1 MNRTKSAILLL
12 AILIPSASLIGA
24 YTYFWGSG
32 IGGSLGGPGIFGTP
46 APCYNVTIIINY
58 GKDYG
63 HGVTQTFS
71 QLNFTQGA
79 SVFEGLVGA
88 IGDAN
93 VTYRSY
99 GSLVFV
105 RGINGVIN
113 GGSANLYWQY
123 YINGQYGPSASN
135 LYYLGN
141 NSVVE
146 WRYESSRF

>member
-1 MNRTKSAILLL
+1 LTERKAVVLFILALV
-12 AILIPSASLIGA
+12 PMASVMGA
-24 YTYFWGSG
+24 YTYFWGLG
-32 IGGSLGGPGIFGTP
+32 INGLLGNGSIWGTP
-46 APCYNVTIIINY
+46 GPCYNVTIIINY

-63 HGVTQTFS
+63 YGVNQTFDK
-71 QLNFTQGA
+71 LNFTQGA
-79 SVFEGLVGA
+79 SVFEGLLRA

-93 VTYRSY
+93 VTYQYY

-123 YINGQYGPSASN
+123 YVNGQYGPSASN